1 MLENCFENSVHFDG
15 RELVFSGF
23 KGGIF
28 SIRPIEGIWLPHML
42 NCVARVFDCKNFSNL
57 KVLSPKQML
66 ERQHIQVTHLNT

>member
-28 SIRPIEGIWLPHML
+28 SIRPIEGI
-42 NCVARVFDCKNFSNL
+42 
-57 KVLSPKQML
+57 
-66 ERQHIQVTHLNT
+66 